1 MNPLVDRLSSR
12 TAALKYDLPSI
23 PMAWMLASWRRFG
36 LDAAEGTGQRLIL
49 SVLPGRRSETVHS
62 NETRG

>member
-12 TAALKYDLPSI
+12 TAAFKYDLPSI
-23 PMAWMLASWRRFG
+23 PIAWMLA
-36 LDAAEGTGQRLIL
+36 L